1 MSTAS
6 FDAALRNH
14 AAKLLAGTGLT
25 LDQAHQIASGQTPA
39 TGPVEAALHDGW
51 ASTDTTADSDSNAS
65 ASVEGAS

>member
-1 MSTAS
+1 MSAAPS
-6 FDAALRNH
+6 FDAALRDH
-14 AAKLLAGTGLT
+14 AAKLLAGTGLA

-51 ASTDTTADSDSNAS
+51 GSADTTAS

>member
-1 MSTAS
+1 MSTPS
-6 FDAALRNH
+6 FDAGLRDH

-25 LDQAHQIASGQTPA
+25 LDHAHQIASGQTPA

-51 ASTDTTADSDSNAS
+51 GSTDTPADSNAS